1 MRLSEPRDIKWRERR
16 ARRLRTQIRDKK
28 LRKKLVERLRLQH
41 RAKILQIRHVAW
53 LGGTYSP
60 PTKAHFMVAME
71 IGKKIALMY
80 PNEECVVA
88 ITPVSHEYKKPSI
101 HKDCVSPEARV
112 ALVKAM
118 VNALNEENTYANLK
132 FVLEYHEL
140 NSQVAVPTITSL
152 GMLKRKYSNS
162 IVYISQGQD
171 NVEQIFSRQWVKSN
185 KLIEDFGIIM
195 YPRGGDDN
203 SRLKDMDGALAK
215 ALKAPKAQSK
225 GKEFDPYNEPD
236 IRNILGRVHIID
248 TNFND
253 ESSSSEL
260 RKLIRDNN
268 VGKIESMFHPAVFEK
283 YLELK
288 ELYPC
293 MYLMNV

>member
-1 MRLSEPRDIKWRERR
+1 MRLSEPRDIKCRERR
-16 ARRLRTQIRDKK
+16 ARRLRMQIRDRK
-28 LRKKLVERLRLQH
+28 LRKKLAERSRLER
-41 RAKILQIRHVAW
+41 RAEILKIRHVAW

-71 IGKKIALMY
+71 IGKKMALMY
-80 PNEECVVA
+80 PNEECLVA
-88 ITPVSHEYKKPSI
+88 ITPVSHAYKKPSI
-101 HKDCVSPEARV
+101 NKDCVSPEARV

-118 VNALNEENTYANLK
+118 VKALNEENTCENLK

-152 GMLKRKYSNS
+152 GMLKRKYFNS
-162 IVYISQGQD
+162 TVYISQGQD

-225 GKEFDPYNEPD
+225 GEEFDPYSEPE
-236 IRNILGRVHIID
+236 IRKILERVHIID

-260 RKLIRDNN
+260 RKLIRTND
-268 VGKIESMFHPAVFEK
+268 VEKIKPMFHPAVYAKF
-283 YLELK
+283 LELR
-288 ELYPC
+288 ELYPH

>member
-1 MRLSEPRDIKWRERR
+1 
-16 ARRLRTQIRDKK
+16 
-28 LRKKLVERLRLQH
+28 
-41 RAKILQIRHVAW
+41 
-53 LGGTYSP
+53 
-60 PTKAHFMVAME
+60 MVAME
-71 IGKKIALMY
+71 IGKKMALMY
-80 PNEECVVA
+80 PNEICVVS
-88 ITPVSHEYKKPSI
+88 ITPVSHAYPKPSI
-101 HKDCVSPEARV
+101 HIDCVSPEARV

-118 VNALNEENTYANLK
+118 VKALNEENTYTNLK

-140 NSQVAVPTITSL
+140 NSSVAVPTITSL
-152 GMLKRKYSNS
+152 GMLKRKYPNAT
-162 IVYISQGQD
+162 VYISQGQD
-171 NVEQIFSRQWVKSN
+171 NVENIFLRKWIDSN

-203 SRLKDMDGALAK
+203 NTLKDMDGALAK

-225 GKEFDPYNEPD
+225 DKAFDPYSEAD
-236 IRNILGRVHIID
+236 IRKILGRVHIID

-260 RKLIRDNN
+260 RKLIRAND
-268 VGKIESMFHPAVFEK
+268 VEKVKSMFHPAVFEK

-288 ELYPC
+288 ELYPS

>member
-1 MRLSEPRDIKWRERR
+1 M
-16 ARRLRTQIRDKK
+16 
-28 LRKKLVERLRLQH
+28 
-41 RAKILQIRHVAW
+41 KI
-53 LGGTYSP
+53 GEE
-60 PTKAHFMVAME
+60 M
-71 IGKKIALMY
+71 ALKY
-80 PNEECVVA
+80 PNEKCVVA
-88 ITPVSHEYKKPSI
+88 ITPVSHAYKKPSI

-152 GMLKRKYSNS
+152 GMLKRKYFNS
-162 IVYISQGQD
+162 TVYISQGQD

-195 YPRGGDDN
+195 YPRGGGDN

-225 GKEFDPYNEPD
+225 GEEFDPYTEPE
-236 IRNILGRVHIID
+236 IRKILERVHIID

-260 RKLIRDNN
+260 RKLIRANDEE
-268 VGKIESMFHPAVFEK
+268 KIKSMFHPAVFKK
-283 YLELK
+283 YLDLK
-288 ELYPC
+288 KLNPR
-293 MYLMNV
+293 MYQMNM